1 MIYWQNY
8 SELWLPEFTPN
19 RPKLF
24 QEDIS
29 TVNSSSNRST
39 KLDNSLTT
47 SLTIGLALTLSL
59 AIAGCQSEKKTET
72 STSSTIKTTSPQ
84 TGSTQTGEGEAS
96 KSASN
101 DTLPAVLSDLPQLK
115 PVAGVN
121 LVKLPNTMVI
131 CTVNGSPVTVSRFK
145 KEYQSAVISL
155 QSMLAMQPEK
165 MAQLLI
171 QAKQMGLTLSPDEKK
186 KMIESAHS
194 AQALEGKPLKD
205 FLKERN
211 MTDAQFN
218 EQVLN
223 LGLAFKCGAK
233 VIESQLLSE
242 LINREIA
249 LKEAHKA
256 GFYQKAAASFAQI
269 KESKKYKQY
278 VSTATET
285 PDQIRE
291 EVISSQMIKLMLESI
306 AKAAPPASEKLVK
319 EEFEA
324 NKDRLK
330 HGERVRLSHIVVAA
344 PAVDAG
350 PLKSVKTQL
359 QEQKPE
365 LKGADLDNEVKVIKL
380 AQYNKAKDYLA
391 QALKGADF
399 KTLAD
404 NYTEDEPAR
413 RAKTGGD
420 LGFMDLSTANGPD
433 QLKIMAAVGKLKA
446 GQVVPEVVETNFG
459 YHVIKVTERQTAGNI
474 PLAEVKKPLE
484 EMISAKNQEKAEID
498 WMTQHRKS
506 ADIKLTDEFNKAV
519 ASGTYSLTATAT
531 SEKAPKVQN

>member
-1 MIYWQNY
+1 M
-8 SELWLPEFTPN
+8 
-19 RPKLF
+19 
-24 QEDIS
+24 
-29 TVNSSSNRST
+29 NSANNRST
-39 KLDNSLTT
+39 KIGNSLT
-47 SLTIGLALTLSL
+47 ICLALSLSL

-72 STSSTIKTTSPQ
+72 SSSTTDKTSSPQ
-84 TGSTQTGEGEAS
+84 TGSTQTTGEGEGA
-96 KSASN
+96 KAVSN
-101 DTLPAVLSDLPQLK
+101 ATLPAVLSDLPQLK

-145 KEYQSAVISL
+145 KEYQAAIISL
-155 QSMLAMQPEK
+155 QSMLSMQPEK
-165 MAQLLI
+165 MAQLLT
-171 QAKQMGLTLSPDEKK
+171 QAKQMGVTLTADEKK

-194 AQALEGKPLKD
+194 AQALESKPLKD

-211 MTDAQFN
+211 MTEAQFN

-256 GFYQKAAASFAQI
+256 GFYQKAATSFAQI

-278 VSTATET
+278 VSTATDT

-291 EVISSQMIKLMLESI
+291 EVISSQMIKLMLESV

-350 PLKSVKTQL
+350 PLKSVRTQL
-359 QEQKPE
+359 QEQKPG
-365 LKGADLDNEVKVIKL
+365 LKGEDLENEVKVIKL
-380 AQYNKAKDYLA
+380 AQYNKAKGYLA
-391 QALKGADF
+391 QAMKGADF

-413 RAKTGGD
+413 TAKSGGD

-433 QLKIMAAVGKLKA
+433 QLKIMAAVGKIKA
-446 GQVVPEVVETNFG
+446 GQLVPEVVETNFG

-498 WMTQHRKS
+498 WMTQHRRS

-519 ASGTYSLTATAT
+519 ASGAYSLTATAT

>member
-1 MIYWQNY
+1 M
-8 SELWLPEFTPN
+8 
-19 RPKLF
+19 
-24 QEDIS
+24 
-29 TVNSSSNRST
+29 NSSSNRSN
-39 KLDNSLTT
+39 KSGT
-47 SLTIGLALTLSL
+47 SLAVLLALTLSL
-59 AIAGCQSEKKTET
+59 ATAGCQTEKKPET
-72 STSSTIKTTSPQ
+72 TTSNATTSPQ
-84 TGSTQTGEGEAS
+84 TGSTQGAGANGGAS
-96 KSASN
+96 TSN
-101 DTLPAVLSDLPQLK
+101 QALPEVLSDLPQLK
-115 PVAGVN
+115 PVAGVD
-121 LVKLPNTMVI
+121 LVKLPNTLII

-145 KEYQSAVISL
+145 KEYQAAIISL
-155 QSMLAMQPEK
+155 QSMITTQPERVD
-165 MAQLLI
+165 QLLV
-171 QAKQMGLTLSPDEKK
+171 QAKQMGLSLTPEEKK
-186 KMIESAHS
+186 KMIESARS
-194 AQALEGKPLKD
+194 AQALDGKPLKD
-205 FLKERN
+205 FLKERK

-233 VIESQLLSE
+233 AIESQLLSE
-242 LINREIA
+242 LINREIV

-256 GFYQKAAASFAQI
+256 GFYQKAATSFAQL
-269 KESKKYKQY
+269 KESKRYKQY
-278 VSTATET
+278 VNSATET

-291 EVISSQMIKLMLESI
+291 EIISSQMIKLMLESV
-306 AKAAPPASEKLVK
+306 AKAAPPASEKVVK
-319 EEFEA
+319 AEFEA
-324 NKDRLK
+324 NKGRLK

-350 PLKSVKTQL
+350 PLKSIRTQL

-365 LKGADLDNEVKVIKL
+365 LKGADLENEVKVIKQ
-380 AQYNKAKDYLA
+380 AQYDKAKDYLA

-413 RAKTGGD
+413 LAKNGGD
-420 LGFMDLSTANGPD
+420 LGFMDLSTTNGPD

-459 YHVIKVTERQTAGNI
+459 YHVIKVTERQTAGDI

-506 ADIKLTDEFNKAV
+506 ADIKLTDEFNKAA
-519 ASGTYSLTATAT
+519 ASGAYSLTATTA
-531 SEKAPKVQN
+531 SEKTPKAQN

>member
-1 MIYWQNY
+1 
-8 SELWLPEFTPN
+8 
-19 RPKLF
+19 
-24 QEDIS
+24 
-29 TVNSSSNRST
+29 VNSSSNRSNRSG
-39 KLDNSLTT
+39 NSLTA
-47 SLTIGLALTLSL
+47 LLALSLSIAL
-59 AIAGCQSEKKTET
+59 AGCQTEKKPENT
-72 STSSTIKTTSPQ
+72 SDSTNTKGSTTSPQ
-84 TGSTQTGEGEAS
+84 TGSTQVGGENSAAS
-96 KSASN
+96 TSAQA
-101 DTLPAVLSDLPQLK
+101 LPSVLSDLPQLK
-115 PVAGVN
+115 PVTGVN
-121 LVKLPNTMVI
+121 LVKLPDTLVI
-131 CTVNGSPVTVSRFK
+131 CTVNGSPVTVNRFK
-145 KEYQSAVISL
+145 KEYQAAVISL
-155 QSMLAMQPEK
+155 QSVLAMQPEK
-165 MAQLLI
+165 MQQLLV
-171 QAKQMGLTLSPDEKK
+171 QAKQMGLTLTAEEKS

-194 AQALEGKPLKD
+194 AQALEGKPLKT

-211 MTDAQFN
+211 MTEAQFN

-242 LINREIA
+242 LINREIV

-256 GFYQKAAASFAQI
+256 GFYQKAATSFAQI
-269 KESKKYKQY
+269 KDSKKYKQY

-291 EVISSQMIKLMLESI
+291 EIISSQMIKLMLDSV
-306 AKAAPPASEKLVK
+306 AKAAPPASETVVK
-319 EEFEA
+319 AEFEA
-324 NKDRLK
+324 NKNRLK

-350 PLKSVKTQL
+350 PLKSIRTQL

-365 LKGADLDNEVKVIKL
+365 LKGADLENEVKVTKQ
-380 AQYNKAKDYLA
+380 AQYDKAKGYLT

-413 RAKTGGD
+413 VARNGGD
-420 LGFMDLSTANGPD
+420 LGFMDLSSANGPD
-433 QLKIMAAVGKLKA
+433 QLKIMAAVGKVKA

-459 YHVIKVTERQTAGNI
+459 YHVIKVTERQSAGDI

-484 EMISAKNQEKAEID
+484 DMISAKNQEKAEID

-519 ASGTYSLTATAT
+519 ASGAYSLTATAN
-531 SEKAPKVQN
+531 SEKTPKAQN